1 MSASSIRQENSVSA
15 SPPWSETIA
24 APSARSRVVTCST
37 RSGQRAVELTWTAPQ
52 QVWVKLQPDLVWHVA
67 CARPVMTMR
76 GHPHVTG
83 VTEEPQTMAELL
95 AEHERGEQ
103 AFRPLRSGET
113 VEGVVASITGDDVLV
128 DLQDRSA
135 GVLSLREAGEE
146 PLEVGD
152 QVLAFVVQPEGP
164 QGHAV
169 LSLRRARRDR
179 RWRELAERQ
188 QRGEVIEAAVVEV
201 NRGGVV
207 VDVGL
212 RGFVPLSQLTSVGA
226 ISRPDDPATA
236 AHVPDA
242 VAALQG
248 RTLNLQIIEVDPARN
263 RLILSE
269 KAAVHALRRRR
280 KAQAATELSVGDV
293 LEGTVTHS
301 TGFGLFVDVGVADGL
316 VHRSEITWDKAVNP
330 TSVHSVGD
338 HVRVVVTGIDAE
350 RRRISLS
357 IKQLAQ
363 DPWARVPA
371 ELPVGADTDAVITRL
386 MPFGAFA
393 RVADGVEGLVH
404 ISELAAQR
412 VQEPSDVV
420 KVGDAVRVR
429 VVAIDPD
436 RRRLSLSM
444 RQARPA

>member
-1 MSASSIRQENSVSA
+1 
-15 SPPWSETIA
+15 
-24 APSARSRVVTCST
+24 
-37 RSGQRAVELTWTAPQ
+37 
-52 QVWVKLQPDLVWHVA
+52 
-67 CARPVMTMR
+67 
-76 GHPHVTG
+76 
-83 VTEEPQTMAELL
+83 
-95 AEHERGEQ
+95 
-103 AFRPLRSGET
+103 
-113 VEGVVASITGDDVLV
+113 
-128 DLQDRSA
+128 
-135 GVLSLREAGEE
+135 VLSI
-146 PLEVGD
+146 
-152 QVLAFVVQPEGP
+152 
-164 QGHAV
+164 
-169 LSLRRARRDR
+169 RRARRDR

-188 QRGEVIEAAVVEV
+188 QRGELIEAPVVEV

-207 VDVGL
+207 VDIGL

-226 ISRPDDPATA
+226 ISRPPDPAATA
-236 AHVPDA
+236 VHVPEA
-242 VAALQG
+242 LSALQG
-248 RTLNLQIIEVDPARN
+248 RTLSLQIIEVDPERN

-301 TGFGLFVDVGVADGL
+301 TGFGFFVDVGVADGL

-357 IKQLAQ
+357 IKQLAE

-404 ISELAAQR
+404 ISELAPQR

-429 VVAIDPD
+429 VVAIDPE